1 MPDTADNMDEIDY
14 GDPVPEAR
22 PEGVPDLTNPVTQ
35 RATATRAKTA
45 ARERAEAL
53 RLLLSTK
60 SGRSFYAFIL
70 HDLAGLYRPVAN
82 AAFCPN
88 ALHFREGQR
97 AVGQLLHN
105 LALQEARQNY
115 ILMLSENLSNS

>member
-1 MPDTADNMDEIDY
+1 MPDADNEIYY
-14 GDPVPEAR
+14 GGLAPETR

-35 RATATRAKTA
+35 RAAATRAKTVA
-45 ARERAEAL
+45 SERAEAL

-60 SGRSFYAFIL
+60 GGRSLYAHIL

-82 AAFCPN
+82 MAFCPN

>member
-1 MPDTADNMDEIDY
+1 MPDADNEIYY
-14 GDPVPEAR
+14 GEPVPEAR

-35 RATATRAKTA
+35 RAAATRAKTV

-60 SGRSFYAFIL
+60 SGRSLYAYIL

-82 AAFCPN
+82 RAFCPN

-105 LALQEARQNY
+105 MALQEAKQNY
-115 ILMLSENLSNS
+115 ITLLSENLSNS